1 MPRILIVD
9 DEKSIRD
16 ALQFACEQASFSVI
30 LAGSVSEARSLLRD
44 PADLLI
50 LDIGLPDG
58 NGLDFLRELRRTG
71 SLPVLLLT
79 ARGEELDRVLGFE
92 LGADDYVVKP
102 FSPREV
108 VSRIKAILRRTLTES
123 PVFDHDSEK
132 QQIRFCGE
140 RLVLTRYEY
149 LLLRLFIERPGW
161 VYSREKLMDLI
172 WDQPEESYDR
182 TVDTHIKTLRA
193 KLKKVRPDMDPIETR
208 RGAGYALREHL

>member
-1 MPRILIVD
+1 MSRIVIVD

-16 ALQFACEQASFSVI
+16 ALKFACEQASLSATV
-30 LAGSVSEARSLLRD
+30 AGTVREARLLLREQ
-44 PADLLI
+44 PDLLV

-58 NGLDFLRELRRTG
+58 NGLDFLTELRKSSR
-71 SLPVLLLT
+71 LPVLLLT
-79 ARGEELDRVLGFE
+79 ARGDELDRVLGFE

-108 VSRIKAILRRTLTES
+108 VSRIKAILRRTRSE
-123 PVFDHDSEK
+123 PGAFEHDSER
-132 QQIRFCGE
+132 QQIRFFGE
-140 RLVLTRYEY
+140 RLNLTRYEY

-193 KLKKVRPDMDPIETR
+193 KLKKIRPDLDPIETR
-208 RGAGYALREHL
+208 RGTGYALREPL